1 MGKGAR
7 FTFALPCAIEV
18 DVQLRGEARSFTY
31 KLPEPVLIVEDSQD
45 TLDMLRALFERIGCR
60 VLTADTAAAAME
72 IATSE
77 PPGIIISDIGMP
89 DADGYEMLER
99 LRLIPGLEHVP
110 AIAVSGYAMEEDQDR
125 ALAAGFSAHLAK
137 PVDLDRLLALI
148 QELNANAK
156 QTRTDQP

>member
-1 MGKGAR
+1 
-7 FTFALPCAIEV
+7 
-18 DVQLRGEARSFTY
+18 
-31 KLPEPVLIVEDSQD
+31 
-45 TLDMLRALFERIGCR
+45 
-60 VLTADTAAAAME
+60 
-72 IATSE
+72 
-77 PPGIIISDIGMP
+77 
-89 DADGYEMLER
+89 MLER